1 MPEPN
6 PDLSP
11 EQIAQ
16 RVRDAMLAN
25 DRSSRMMGIAIIDV
39 GPGRAVAQMAVRA
52 DMLNG
57 HDICHGGFVTTLAD
71 SAFAFACNSR
81 NEVTVASGFAIDL
94 FIASREG
101 DLLTANC
108 TEVSKSGR
116 TGVYD
121 VEVVNQ
127 LGQRVAVFR
136 GRSYSARGKTVLDL
150 G

>member
-1 MPEPN
+1 MPE
-6 PDLSP
+6 LSP

-16 RVRDAMLAN
+16 RVRDAMHAN
-25 DRSSRMMGIAIIDV
+25 DRASRMMGIAIIDV
-39 GPGRAVAQMAVRA
+39 GPGHAVAQMAVRA

-57 HDICHGGFVTTLAD
+57 HDICHGGFVATLAD
-71 SAFAFACNSR
+71 TAFAFACNSR

-94 FIASREG
+94 LIASREG
-101 DLLTANC
+101 DALTASC
-108 TEVSKSGR
+108 TEISKAGR